1 MDSKKVVENI
11 LLGVPAAIGK
21 LRNGWRDVLTLFLKT
36 PFSAAIPFYSSVPG
50 DAALQAL
57 QPKAVPQLQV
67 PETVNTNTSSAA
79 TPTAKSPRAEEGVVK
94 TKGKKKGKVEVAAS
108 TEMKTT
114 KKGSKQLPDT
124 ESKNATPVVKDSD
137 SASDKKKVG
146 AIKKEKDGESESTK
160 PPSSHQKKRKSSGPE
175 SAAAAAELP
184 STAQEQ
190 SSAAPQTLSA
200 DAAPETAQDAEIQDK
215 AVRKRPKVVA
225 KEVKEPVAAANPPI
239 LDLAQAEAA
248 LQALETELAGK
259 KKSNKKDRQ
268 KKTASTVEK
277 PAPTAAVAVAVP
289 PIQPPPVA
297 EVAAIPAAE
306 VSTGRVTRSRSRSN
320 SMASDSGDE
329 GGKEKVVKAASK
341 PARIHAMPAIAEE
354 AEAES
359 TDRKRKTPAKKA
371 AEPAAASDE
380 TAATPKRRKGEA
392 AEPASS
398 AKAKAKVEKGDKEA
412 KASEAS
418 EPSATRKRSKSS
430 AKGE

>member
-67 PETVNTNTSSAA
+67 PETDNTNTSSAA
-79 TPTAKSPRAEEGVVK
+79 TPTAKSPRAEKGVVK
-94 TKGKKKGKVEVAAS
+94 TQGKKKGKVEVAAS
-108 TEMKTT
+108 TETKTT

-124 ESKNATPVVKDSD
+124 ESKDATPVVKDSD

-146 AIKKEKDGESESTK
+146 AIKKEKDGECESTK

-175 SAAAAAELP
+175 SAAAEAELP

-190 SSAAPQTLSA
+190 FSAAPQTLSA
-200 DAAPETAQDAEIQDK
+200 DAAPETAQDAEIKDK

-259 KKSNKKDRQ
+259 KKSNKKDSQ
-268 KKTASTVEK
+268 KK
-277 PAPTAAVAVAVP
+277 PAPTAIAAVAVAVP
-289 PIQPPPVA
+289 PIQPPPAA

-354 AEAES
+354 AES

-371 AEPAAASDE
+371 AEPAAAAASDE
-380 TAATPKRRKGEA
+380 TAATPKRRKREA